1 MIKNDERRR
10 WLGEAM
16 GRYEES
22 LLRMC
27 YSYLGDRSLAEDA
40 EQETFLKSWK
50 GFAHFRGESSEK
62 TWLMRIAIN
71 TCRDVRRGAWF
82 KHIDRDVSLDQLSD
96 LEVSFDA
103 RDDAVTRAVM
113 KLRPRLR
120 EAVLL
125 RWYQGLSAEETA
137 QALNMSRS
145 SAYERLSRAKA
156 ILKRELEE
164 WHDEF

>member
-1 MIKNDERRR
+1 MIMNDERRR

-16 GRYEES
+16 ALYEES

-40 EQETFLKSWK
+40 VQETFLKAWK

-71 TCRDVRRGAWF
+71 TCRDIRRGAWF
-82 KHIDRDVSLDQLSD
+82 KHIDRAVSLDQLSD
-96 LEVSFDA
+96 MEVSFDA
-103 RDDAVTRAVM
+103 RDDAVTKAVM

-137 QALNMSRS
+137 QALGISRS
-145 SAYERLSRAKA
+145 TVYERLNRAQVV
-156 ILKRELEE
+156 LKRELEE
-164 WHDEF
+164 WYDEI

>member
-1 MIKNDERRR
+1 MENNERRR

-16 GRYEES
+16 NQYGES
-22 LLRMC
+22 LSRMC

-40 EQETFLKSWK
+40 VQETFLKAWK
-50 GFAHFRGESSEK
+50 GFGRFRGESSER

-71 TCRDVRRGAWF
+71 TCRDIRRGAWF
-82 KHIDRDVSLDQLSD
+82 RHIDRSVSLDQLSD
-96 LEVSFDA
+96 LEVSFDT
-103 RDDAVTRAVM
+103 RDDAVTKAVM

-137 QALNMSRS
+137 QALGISRS
-145 SAYERLSRAKA
+145 TAYERLNRAQA

-164 WHDEF
+164 WYDEI

>member
-1 MIKNDERRR
+1 MENDKRSR
-10 WLGEAM
+10 WLGETM
-16 GRYEES
+16 VQYGER

-40 EQETFLKSWK
+40 VQETFLKAWK
-50 GFAHFRGESSEK
+50 GFVRFRGECNEK

-71 TCRDVRRGAWF
+71 TCRDIRRSAWF
-82 KHIDRDVSLDQLSD
+82 KHIDRAVSLDQLSD

-103 RDDAVTRAVM
+103 RDDAVTKAVM

-137 QALNMSRS
+137 QALGISRS
-145 SAYERLSRAKA
+145 TVYERLNRAQVV
-156 ILKRELEE
+156 LKRELEE
-164 WHDEF
+164 WYDEI

>member
-1 MIKNDERRR
+1 MENDERRR
-10 WLGEAM
+10 WLCEAM
-16 GRYEES
+16 DQYGES

-40 EQETFLKSWK
+40 VQETFLKAWK
-50 GFAHFRGESSEK
+50 GFVRFRGENSEK

-71 TCRDVRRGAWF
+71 TCRDIRRSAWF
-82 KHIDRDVSLDQLSD
+82 KHIDRAVSLDQLSD

-103 RDDAVTRAVM
+103 RDDAVTKAVM

-137 QALNMSRS
+137 QTLGISRS
-145 SAYERLSRAKA
+145 TAYERLNRAQA

-164 WHDEF
+164 WYDEI

>member
-1 MIKNDERRR
+1 MMEKDERRR
-10 WLGEAM
+10 WLCEAM
-16 GRYEES
+16 DRYGES

-40 EQETFLKSWK
+40 LQETFLKAWK
-50 GFAHFRGESSEK
+50 GFVHFRGESSEK

-71 TCRDVRRGAWF
+71 TCRDIRRSAWF
-82 KHIDRDVSLDQLSD
+82 RHIDRAVSLDQLSG

-103 RDDAVTRAVM
+103 RDDAVTKAVM

-137 QALNMSRS
+137 QALGISRS
-145 SAYERLSRAKA
+145 TAYERLNKAQA

-164 WHDEF
+164 WYDEI

>member
-1 MIKNDERRR
+1 MENDKRRR
-10 WLGEAM
+10 WLGETM
-16 GRYEES
+16 VQYGER

-40 EQETFLKSWK
+40 VQETFLKAWK

-71 TCRDVRRGAWF
+71 TCRDIRRGAWF
-82 KHIDRDVSLDQLSD
+82 RHIDRAVSLDQLD
-96 LEVSFDA
+96 DREVSFEA
-103 RDDAVTRAVM
+103 RDDAVTKAVM
-113 KLRPRLR
+113 KLKPRFR

-125 RWYQGLSAEETA
+125 RWYQGLSADETA
-137 QALNMSRS
+137 QALGISRS
-145 SAYERLSRAKA
+145 AAYERLSKAQA

-164 WHDEF
+164 WHDEV

>member
-1 MIKNDERRR
+1 MENNERRR

-16 GRYEES
+16 SQYGES

-40 EQETFLKSWK
+40 VQETFLKAWK
-50 GFAHFRGESSEK
+50 GFGRFRGESSER

-71 TCRDVRRGAWF
+71 TCRDIRRGAWF
-82 KHIDRDVSLDQLSD
+82 RHIDRSVSLDQLSD
-96 LEVSFDA
+96 LEVSFDM
-103 RDDAVTRAVM
+103 RDDAVTKAVM

-137 QALNMSRS
+137 QALGISRS
-145 SAYERLSRAKA
+145 TAYERLNRAQA

-164 WHDEF
+164 WYDEI

>member
-1 MIKNDERRR
+1 MENKERRR

-16 GRYEES
+16 SQYGES

-40 EQETFLKSWK
+40 VQETFLKAWK
-50 GFAHFRGESSEK
+50 GFVRFRGESSER

-71 TCRDVRRGAWF
+71 TCRDIRRGAWF
-82 KHIDRDVSLDQLSD
+82 RYIDRSVSLDQLSD
-96 LEVSFDA
+96 LEVSFDT
-103 RDDAVTRAVM
+103 RDDAVTKAVM

-137 QALNMSRS
+137 QALGISRS
-145 SAYERLSRAKA
+145 TAYERLNRAQA

-164 WHDEF
+164 WYDEI